1 MTLEENSKIQV
12 NPKIGIGIDLGGSS
26 IKYALGTDQGEI
38 LKENERPSYASEGI
52 EIIINEISEA
62 ITEMVGYAKSVGL
75 IPSVVGMGTPGS
87 VDVTTG
93 FLKGS
98 TPNFKHWH
106 DVPIKSK
113 IEKKVCLP
121 IFIDNDAN
129 LMALGEA
136 KFGAGIGHQN
146 IICLTIGTGI
156 GGGVIL
162 NGELFRGS
170 NFAGTELGHTTI
182 KHDGL
187 KCRCGGKGCLERYAS
202 ASAMIDL
209 FYKKSLSQNSP
220 IEKDRINVKYI
231 FEQKNLGNSLA
242 NEIIEKSTYY
252 LGRGIANFIN
262 IFNPTIVII
271 GGGVAKAGKEYLK
284 KVENVALHYAMDCS
298 KENVKIV
305 AAKLG
310 NKAGYMGALGFA
322 FDQTTPLFIK

>member
-1 MTLEENSKIQV
+1 MKK
-12 NPKIGIGIDLGGSS
+12 KIGIGIDLGGSS

-38 LKENERPSYASEGI
+38 LKENERPSHATEGI
-52 EIIINEISEA
+52 ETIIDEISEA
-62 ITEMVGYAKSVGL
+62 ITEMVDYAKSVGL

-87 VDVTTG
+87 VDVITG
-93 FLKGS
+93 F
-98 TPNFKHWH
+98 
-106 DVPIKSK
+106 
-113 IEKKVCLP
+113 
-121 IFIDNDAN
+121 
-129 LMALGEA
+129 
-136 KFGAGIGHQN
+136 
-146 IICLTIGTGI
+146 
-156 GGGVIL
+156 
-162 NGELFRGS
+162 
-170 NFAGTELGHTTI
+170 
-182 KHDGL
+182 
-187 KCRCGGKGCLERYAS
+187 LERYAS

-271 GGGVAKAGKEYLK
+271 GGGVAKAGKGYLK

-322 FDQTTPLFIK
+322 FDQTTPLL